1 MVEAAQFYHPKVL
14 NAIRIIA
21 KYYARQE
28 AKEQICARGEKVS
41 HYLPKEINS
50 MGRLLL
56 VAEPQR
62 FIDRAKA
69 SAVVREVQADRG
81 ESPQGV

>member
-41 HYLPKEINS
+41 P
-50 MGRLLL
+50 
-56 VAEPQR
+56 
-62 FIDRAKA
+62 
-69 SAVVREVQADRG
+69 
-81 ESPQGV
+81 SP